1 MCFFQRAGQ
10 GCRNLSETGL
20 GKQFAAYDAITF
32 RHTAVCPE
40 KSATASDDVRPFSC
54 RRFALLDRDGTIIVD
69 KEYLSNP
76 DGVELLPGAAAGLAL
91 LRQAGFGLAVVTN
104 QSGIGRGYYSEQ
116 DMHAVNERMSA
127 LLAAE
132 GVVLDGIYYCPHTPQ
147 DNCPCRKPR
156 PGMVLRAAAELGF
169 IPDQAVVIGD
179 KAADLGLAHAVGA
192 LGALVRTG
200 YGAVQESMLHTP
212 PDIIADN
219 LFDAAVRILEKD
231 GMREKGN
238 GQ

>member
-1 MCFFQRAGQ
+1 MYFPQRAGQ
-10 GCRNLSETGL
+10 GCRNSSKIGL
-20 GKQFAAYDAITF
+20 IKPFAPYGAVTF
-32 RHTAVCPE
+32 RPMAEGPK
-40 KSATASDDVRPFSC
+40 KSARTSDGSRLFSC
-54 RRFALLDRDGTIIVD
+54 RRFILLDRDGTIIVD

-76 DGVELLPGAAAGLAL
+76 DGVELLPGAAAGLVL

-104 QSGIGRGYYSEQ
+104 QSGIGRGYYSVQ

-127 LLAAE
+127 LLAAA

-156 PGMVLRAAAELGF
+156 PGMALRAAAELGF
-169 IPDQAVVIGD
+169 TPDQAVVIGD

-192 LGALVRTG
+192 LGVLVRTG
-200 YGAVQESMLHTP
+200 YGAAQESMLHTP
-212 PDIIADN
+212 PDIVADN
-219 LFDAAVRILEKD
+219 LFDAAVRILERD
-231 GMREKGN
+231 GMFERGN